1 MERIIADALDANL
14 LPDIFNHAY
23 HGIAIVGLDGKWLL
37 VSKSLC
43 DILGYK
49 ENELLKQ
56 SFDKITHKE
65 DLKIDLRKL
74 KRLLKGDIESY
85 KMEKRYFKKNGTI
98 VWAQLSVSL
107 VKDKDDKPK
116 YFISQV
122 QDITEQKEEEREKE
136 LIANVVKEQNERLLN
151 FSRII
156 THNLRT
162 HAGNLMT
169 LMGFVEDEIEETK
182 SSDSFEFLK
191 QAINNLQETVTHLT
205 EIAKFSK
212 YDTTELKALNLHDY
226 ATNAIYNVSALAKNS
241 NCIIENNIQ
250 DILYV
255 TGIEAYLDSI
265 LLNLLTNA
273 IKYKADDR
281 VCNIVLSAKLECD
294 FVVLSVKDNGLG
306 LDLEAYGT
314 KLFSLYQTF
323 HKNKDSRGVGLFITK
338 NQVESLEGKIE
349 VKSEVNKGSEFL
361 VYLKHPKKNIT
372 KNKKK
377 DPLDFENKQ
386 V

>member
-1 MERIIADALDANL
+1 MEKIISEALDANL

-43 DILGYK
+43 DILGYTEK
-49 ENELLKQ
+49 ELLKH
-56 SFDKITHKE
+56 SFNEITHKE

-74 KRLLKGDIESY
+74 KNLLDGDIESY
-85 KMEKRYFKKNGTI
+85 KMEKRYFKKNGNI
-98 VWAQLSVSL
+98 IWAQLSVSL
-107 VKDKDDKPK
+107 VRGKDDKPK

-136 LIANVVKEQNERLLN
+136 IIANVIKEQNERLLN

-169 LMGFVEDEIEETK
+169 LLDFVEDDINETK
-182 SSDSFEFLK
+182 TNESFKFLK
-191 QAINNLQETVTHLT
+191 QAVFNLQETVTHLT

-212 YDTTELKALNLHDY
+212 YDTAELKTLNLY
-226 ATNAIYNVSALAKNS
+226 QFTVNAIYNVSALAKNS
-241 NCIIENNIQ
+241 GCIIENNIQ
-250 DILYV
+250 NTFFV

-273 IKYKADDR
+273 IKYRSDDK
-281 VCNIVLSAKLECD
+281 VCIITLNAKLEGS

-306 LDLEAYGT
+306 LDLKTHGS

-323 HKNKDSRGVGLFITK
+323 HRNKDSRGVGLFITK
-338 NQVESLEGKIE
+338 NQIESLDGKIE
-349 VKSEVNKGSEFL
+349 VKSEVNKGAEFL
-361 VYLKHPKKNIT
+361 VYLKKA
-372 KNKKK
+372 KNK
-377 DPLDFENKQ
+377 F
-386 V
+386 

>member
-14 LPDIFNHAY
+14 LPNIFNHAY

-43 DILGYK
+43 DILGYS
-49 ENELLKQ
+49 EQELLKL
-56 SFDKITHKE
+56 SFQQLTHKE
-65 DLKIDLRKL
+65 DLKVDLNEV

-85 KMEKRYFKKNGTI
+85 KMQKRYFKKSGVV

-107 VKDKDDKPK
+107 VKDKDLKPK
-116 YFISQV
+116 YFIAQV
-122 QDITEQKEEEREKE
+122 QDISEEKEEEAEKAM
-136 LIANVVKEQNERLLN
+136 IADVIKEQNERLLN

-169 LMGFVEDEIEETK
+169 LSGFVEDEILETQ
-182 SSDSFEFLK
+182 SNESYITLK
-191 QAINNLQETVTHLT
+191 QAICNLQETVTHLT
-205 EIAKFSK
+205 EIAKFSR
-212 YDTTELKALNLHDY
+212 YNFDELKSLTLNDF
-226 ATNAIYNVSALAKNS
+226 AKNAIYTTSSFAKNS
-241 NCIIENNIQ
+241 HCQIKNLIDHAIQ
-250 DILYV
+250 V

-281 VCNIVLSAKLECD
+281 ECKIVLSTNFED
-294 FVVLSVKDNGLG
+294 DYVVLSVKDNGLG
-306 LDLEAYGT
+306 LDLKAYGSR
-314 KLFSLYQTF
+314 LFSLYQTF

-338 NQVESLEGKIE
+338 NQVEAIGGKID
-349 VKSEVNKGSEFL
+349 VKSEVNVGTEFL
-361 VYLKHPKKNIT
+361 VYFKNPNGLKAK
-372 KNKKK
+372 
-377 DPLDFENKQ
+377 
-386 V
+386 

>member
-1 MERIIADALDANL
+1 MEKIIADALDANL

-43 DILGYK
+43 DILGYS
-49 ENELLKQ
+49 ESELLKR
-56 SFDKITHKE
+56 SFDEITHKE

-74 KRLLKGDIESY
+74 KKLLKGEIESY
-85 KMEKRYFKKNGTI
+85 KMEKRYFKKNGNL

-107 VKDKDDKPK
+107 VKNKDNKPK

-122 QDITEQKEEEREKE
+122 QDITERKQEEDEKE
-136 LIANVVKEQNERLLN
+136 IIANVVKEQNERLLN

-169 LMGFVEDEIEETK
+169 LLGFVEDEIEETK
-182 SSDSFEFLK
+182 TNDSFEFLR
-191 QAINNLQETVTHLT
+191 QAVSNLQETVTHLT

-212 YDTTELKALNLHDY
+212 YDTAELKALNLHDF
-226 ATNAIYNVSALAKNS
+226 AVNAIYNVSALAKNS
-241 NCIIENNIQ
+241 NCIIENNIE
-250 DILYV
+250 DSLLV

-265 LLNLLTNA
+265 ILNLLTNA

-281 VCNIVLSAKLECD
+281 DCIIVLSAKLEGD
-294 FVVLSVKDNGLG
+294 FIVLSVKDNGLG
-306 LDLEAYGT
+306 LDLETHGN

-323 HKNKDSRGVGLFITK
+323 HNNKDSRGVGLFITK
-338 NQVESLEGKIE
+338 NQVESLDGKID

-361 VYLKHPKKNIT
+361 VYLKNAQKKVLRNM
-372 KNKKK
+372 KKK
-377 DPLDFENKQ
+377 PT
-386 V
+386 